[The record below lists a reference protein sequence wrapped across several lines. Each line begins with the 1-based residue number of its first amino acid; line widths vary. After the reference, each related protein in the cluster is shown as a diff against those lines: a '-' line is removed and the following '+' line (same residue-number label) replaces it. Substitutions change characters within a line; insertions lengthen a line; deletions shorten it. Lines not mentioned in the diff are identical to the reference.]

1 MIKGNVVICG
11 VENMENVGKL
21 YFYAGKMGSGK
32 STHSLQLAKEIKAVH
47 ISEDEWLTAL
57 YPDQIT
63 NFEEYLKFA
72 SRIKPLLSKHIQQ
85 ILTSGTDV
93 VLDFPAN
100 TYQQR
105 EWFKQ
110 LFNNAEAK
118 HQLIHIDADDEVC
131 LQQIKHRRIEQPAR
145 ARFDTESMFH
155 HVTQYFEAPQPQE
168 GFTIKTIRKEN

>member
-1 MIKGNVVICG
+1 
-11 VENMENVGKL
+11 MENVATL
-21 YFYAGKMGSGK
+21 YFYAGKMGAGK

-57 YPDQIT
+57 YPDQIS
-63 NFEEYLKFA
+63 NFEDYLKFA

-100 TYQQR
+100 TCQQR

-110 LFNNAEAK
+110 LFENAHAK
-118 HQLIHIDADDEVC
+118 HQLIYIDADDEVC

-145 ARFDTESMFH
+145 ARFDTEAMFH

-168 GFTIKTIRKEN
+168 GFTIQIIRKEQQ

>member
-1 MIKGNVVICG
+1 
-11 VENMENVGKL
+11 MESVATL

-32 STHSLQLAKEIKAVH
+32 STHSLQLAQKVKAVH

-57 YPDQIT
+57 YPDQIS

-105 EWFKQ
+105 TWFKQ
-110 LFNNAEAK
+110 LFENAHAK
-118 HQLIHIDADDEVC
+118 HQLIYIDADDEVC

-145 ARFDTESMFH
+145 ARFDTEAMFY
-155 HVTQYFEAPQPQE
+155 HVSQYFEAPHPQE
-168 GFTIKTIRKEN
+168 GFNIKTIRKEN